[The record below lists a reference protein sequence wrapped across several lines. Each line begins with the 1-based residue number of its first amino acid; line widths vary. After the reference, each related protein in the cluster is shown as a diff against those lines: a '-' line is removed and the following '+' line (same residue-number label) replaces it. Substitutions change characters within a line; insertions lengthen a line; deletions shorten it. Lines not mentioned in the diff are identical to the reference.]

1 MGERGR
7 KVGMG
12 SDCAGRLVTCSG
24 SGGSSKQCKNAQRDS
39 THASKYG
46 APGTGVRSNS
56 PISRPNISGPNPS
69 VRACASQSKERVT
82 DIIWSE
88 QIEQ

>member
-1 MGERGR
+1 MKSEKRGKGIGR
-7 KVGMG
+7 GSWEGGMG
-12 SDCAGRLVTCSG
+12 RECAERLVTCSG

-69 VRACASQSKERVT
+69 VRACDS
-82 DIIWSE
+82 
-88 QIEQ
+88 